1 MPTIP
6 DKSINMI
13 LTDLPYGTTKCK
25 WDIQIPFEPLWNEYK
40 RIIKNNGVIC
50 LFGIEPFSSYL
61 RLSNLE
67 WYRYD
72 WIWEKSIPSNFLNA
86 KKMPLKIHENIS
98 IFYNK
103 QPTYNPIKWKIDEK
117 FIDKRK
123 SLNPYKIKD
132 DQQYSN
138 MIKGN
143 IKIRKKDDGSRFPQ
157 TIISFNSVSGK
168 NIHPTQKPVLLFEY
182 LIKTYTNEGDTIL
195 VNCAGSG
202 TTGIASYNTNRNCI
216 MIEKEEKYCD
226 IIKDRM
232 NEVTKQKVLI

>member
-123 SLNPYKIKD
+123 SLILKHSIK
-132 DQQYSN
+132 
-138 MIKGN
+138 
-143 IKIRKKDDGSRFPQ
+143 
-157 TIISFNSVSGK
+157 
-168 NIHPTQKPVLLFEY
+168 H
-182 LIKTYTNEGDTIL
+182 YT
-195 VNCAGSG
+195 
-202 TTGIASYNTNRNCI
+202 
-216 MIEKEEKYCD
+216 
-226 IIKDRM
+226 
-232 NEVTKQKVLI
+232 